1 MIKNVNGGV
10 GGRGARVLKKKKEKK
25 NMYLIDLLIRSLF
38 DFEERDFV

>member
-1 MIKNVNGGV
+1 MIKNVNGG
-10 GGRGARVLKKKKEKK
+10 GGREGGKSTSKKKEKK